1 MRRCRDRHSPFPPPE
16 RGRVREGVTRGTRV
30 LRPELFCWERET
42 PTPRLSAPTS
52 PFQGGG
58 KKKLPPPHGATPM
71 DSYLLLKTIHLVGV
85 VIFLGNIIVTAW
97 WKVMADRTRDPKIIA
112 FAQRQVTLTD
122 WVFTFGGVTLVAIGG
137 YGNAA
142 LHGIPLTLAWLA
154 WGNALF
160 ILSGVIWVAILIPVQ
175 TKLARIVRTFA

>member
-1 MRRCRDRHSPFPPPE
+1 
-16 RGRVREGVTRGTRV
+16 
-30 LRPELFCWERET
+30 
-42 PTPRLSAPTS
+42 
-52 PFQGGG
+52 
-58 KKKLPPPHGATPM
+58 M
-71 DSYLLLKTIHLVGV
+71 DSYLLLKTLHLVGV

-112 FAQRQVTLTD
+112 FAQRQVALTD

-142 LHGIPLTLAWLA
+142 LHGMPLTVGWLA

-160 ILSGVIWVAILIPVQ
+160 IASGVIWIAVLIPVQ
-175 TKLARIVRTFA
+175 IKLARIARTFADRGILPQAYWRLEMLWGVFGAIATILPLANIAIMVFKPG

>member
-1 MRRCRDRHSPFPPPE
+1 
-16 RGRVREGVTRGTRV
+16 
-30 LRPELFCWERET
+30 
-42 PTPRLSAPTS
+42 
-52 PFQGGG
+52 
-58 KKKLPPPHGATPM
+58 M
-71 DSYLLLKTIHLVGV
+71 DSYLLLKTVHLVGV

-142 LHGIPLTLAWLA
+142 LHGMPLTVGWLA

-160 ILSGVIWVAILIPVQ
+160 IASGVIWIAVLIPVQ
-175 TKLARIVRTFA
+175 IKLARIARAFADRGILPQAYWQLEMLWAVFGVIATILPLANVAIMVFKPG

>member
-1 MRRCRDRHSPFPPPE
+1 
-16 RGRVREGVTRGTRV
+16 
-30 LRPELFCWERET
+30 
-42 PTPRLSAPTS
+42 
-52 PFQGGG
+52 
-58 KKKLPPPHGATPM
+58 M
-71 DSYLLLKTIHLVGV
+71 DSYLLLKTLHLVGV

-142 LHGIPLTLAWLA
+142 LHGMPLPPLMSCTFPWTARFIPNWT
-154 WGNALF
+154 
-160 ILSGVIWVAILIPVQ
+160 P
-175 TKLARIVRTFA
+175 